1 MFLARR
7 VRSRWVAPILVAL
20 VASLMAVSA
29 VPVAG
34 KDGEADELARY
45 SACVGPALDP
55 AGFRD
60 VSRYSAATED
70 AINCLAHYRITL
82 GTVAGGFNPDGEVT
96 RWQMALFLIRAAGPA
111 GIDVPRPSDQGFTD
125 IDDMAGATW
134 DAINQ
139 LAALGIAEGTT
150 RSTFSPHRVVNRRQ
164 MALFLALF
172 LDVAPVGEGG
182 VDIDDVRSDDE
193 QFRDIRRLPR
203 DIYEA
208 VLVLFEMGVTTGTS
222 ATLFSPDEPVT
233 RAQMARFITRAL
245 AHTNARPAG
254 ITLQTEDTT
263 VYAESDVEIVVSV
276 RDRFHRPVVDASV
289 DLFYVP
295 ADEDAFQNSGR
306 CDVDE
311 VLPALGDDPCE
322 IDRGDEITDVDGN
335 LIYDLYVDEDLILWG
350 WTGDLRDRFD
360 VDDIE
365 YVSEEFSAVDP
376 AVAFRVTDD
385 MPPNALRVPYGR
397 DVTFTFQLVD
407 EYGEPVA
414 EEDVDI
420 EIRFEEDYDNRLIL
434 HRTRTYSTD
443 SSGRVRRPFEIDRP
457 RSSDDGVDGY
467 LEIDVLDSSGFD
479 VLDET
484 TVMILDAN
492 NQLVWT
498 DEDDEPTTLL
508 LAQTISYHEA
518 TASGSGGRNSV
529 TATLVDQYGDPVR
542 GKKIHF
548 LSGDPNGLSSDT
560 TDADLAQSKYRKST
574 GRRGT
579 YTLRYNRKNALPG
592 TEYIWAFVEG
602 ESVETP
608 KPPDE
613 DTLAHYWVEE
623 APDDRVLPRYDVLV
637 HDEARNTLVVG
648 ISGDGPYVVTY
659 DSEDRFN
666 LGEDAE
672 RFDSFTENLE
682 VGHQVDIDLQGHDRD
697 DINTFRRYEP

>member
-1 MFLARR
+1 MLLATRL
-7 VRSRWVAPILVAL
+7 RSRWVTLTLVAL
-20 VASLMAVSA
+20 VASLLAVSA
-29 VPVAG
+29 APVAG
-34 KDGEADELARY
+34 RDGEADELAEY

-60 VSRYSAATED
+60 VSRYSSAIED

-82 GTVAGGFNPDGEVT
+82 GTAAGGFFPDNDVT

-125 IDDMAGATW
+125 IEDMTGATR

-139 LAALGIAEGTT
+139 LAALGITKGTT

-164 MALFLALF
+164 MAQFLARF

-182 VDIDDVRSDDE
+182 VDIDDVRPDDE
-193 QFRDIRRLPR
+193 HFRDIRRLPR
-203 DIYEA
+203 DPYEA
-208 VLVLFEMGVTTGTS
+208 VLALFEMGVTTGTS
-222 ATLFSPDEPVT
+222 ATLFSPNEPVT

-254 ITLQTEDTT
+254 ITLQTADTT
-263 VYAESDVEIVVSV
+263 VYAESDIEVVVSV

-289 DLFYVP
+289 DLFYIPV
-295 ADEDAFQNSGR
+295 DEDAFQNSGR
-306 CDVDE
+306 CDDDE
-311 VLPALGDDPCE
+311 VIPASGDDPCE
-322 IDRGDEITDVDGN
+322 IDRDDETTDVDGN
-335 LIYDLYVDEDLILWG
+335 LIYDLFVDEDLILWG

-360 VDDIE
+360 VDDTD

-420 EIRFEEDYDNRLIL
+420 EIRYMEDYDNRVIR

-443 SSGRVRRPFEIDRP
+443 SSGRVRLPFEIDRP

-467 LEIDVLDSSGFD
+467 LEIEVRDRSGFD

-484 TVMILDAN
+484 TVMILTLN

-508 LAQTISYHEA
+508 LEQTISYSKA
-518 TASGSGGRNSV
+518 TDVGSGGRNSV
-529 TATLVDQYGDPVR
+529 TATLVDQFGDPER
-542 GKKIHF
+542 REIHF
-548 LSGDPNGLSSDT
+548 LSGDSNGLYRDT
-560 TDADLAQSKYRKST
+560 TDTNLAQPKNRKTT

-579 YTLRYNRKNALPG
+579 YTLRYHRKHALPG
-592 TEYIWAFVEG
+592 TEQIWAFVED
-602 ESVETP
+602 EDIRTP
-608 KPPDE
+608 EPPDE
-613 DTLAHYWVEE
+613 DTLVHYWVED
-623 APDDRVLPRYDVLV
+623 APDDRALFRYDVLV
-637 HDEARNTLVVG
+637 HDEDRDTLVIGV
-648 ISGDGPYVVTY
+648 SGDGPYVVTY

-666 LGEDAE
+666 FDGGAE
-672 RFDSFTENLE
+672 RFRSFTENLD
-682 VGHQVDIDLQGHDRD
+682 VGDQVDIDLQGHDRD
-697 DINTFRRYEP
+697 DINTFTRYEV